1 MELLLIFG
9 MNMEEILTLATLL
22 VSLVVSIIWIN
33 VKLSELSNKV
43 KLIENNLVRDE
54 SLVVETAK
62 ILRETTMET
71 AKLLSETTI
80 NTAKLLKETTE
91 KINQFEINKLN
102 KMDNKIDAMIETI
115 NEIQIN
121 CAKNH

>member
-91 KINQFEINKLN
+91 KINQFEINKLK